1 MSRQWDAIVVGAGV
15 GGLSAAARL
24 VKAGL
29 RVLILEKAS
38 HPGGT
43 AYVYTRKGFTFPMGP
58 LGFSTPKLVRENM
71 TALGQGDDL
80 RFRRVHYQI
89 RAFDVVL
96 PLSLPFGRMKQ
107 EIIARFPADVE
118 GIKRF
123 FHDLDTILDAMR
135 FPNRAANRSLLERA
149 AKTSAR
155 DYLRGLIT
163 DWRLRRF
170 LGSLG
175 TREAYA
181 GLPLLA
187 ATWNH
192 MCKEGIWY
200 PQGGMRSFCTRLAQ
214 AVTGGREGR
223 GGVGEMRLG
232 AEVKEIRVRHGR
244 VSGVTLAEGSHID
257 AAGVISNA
265 DYKTT
270 FMRLLA
276 SESVPDRWSH
286 AVTQAKQTGSVF
298 QVCLGVDAKRADLS
312 AFSEASRLIFRQ
324 DGGGS
329 VQNLSELDWLAAEV
343 DPEALAGHELE
354 VSLWSR
360 EDPSLAPQ
368 GGAVI
373 VIRVEADHAHFAKYR
388 PAPGQ
393 RAPAYRGYKMR
404 LGQALVRKTA
414 GFIQGLEHAVLV
426 MDVATPLTFEERGG
440 RSQGAV
446 AGWSWDFEDNSD
458 YHPLELVRT
467 PILGLYMAG
476 YQAYSALFLGG
487 MPTAMASGQR
497 AAETFLQGAEPIEDI
512 RIPGVGSQDVS
523 CRSDPKAAIPR

>member
-1 MSRQWDAIVVGAGV
+1 M
-15 GGLSAAARL
+15 GGLSAAASL

-29 RVLILEKAS
+29 RVLVLEKAL

-58 LGFSTPKLVRENM
+58 LGFSTPKLVRESLA
-71 TALGQGDDL
+71 ALGQDNSL
-80 RFRRVHYQI
+80 HFRRVRYQI
-89 RAFDVVL
+89 RAFDIKL
-96 PLSLPFGRMKQ
+96 PLSLTFSRIKEEM
-107 EIIARFPADVE
+107 IARFPADLE
-118 GIKRF
+118 GINRF
-123 FHDLDTILDAMR
+123 FQDVKAILDAMR
-135 FPNRAANRSLLERA
+135 HPDLAKNRRLLEAA

-155 DYLRGLIT
+155 GYLRELIA

-175 TREAYA
+175 TQEAYA

-187 ATWNH
+187 ATWNL

-200 PQGGMRSFCTRLAQ
+200 PQGGMRSFCIRLAQ
-214 AVTGGREGR
+214 AATRGRAKLGGF
-223 GGVGEMRLG
+223 GEMRLG
-232 AEVKEIRVRHGR
+232 VDVKEIRVRHGR
-244 VSGVTLAEGSHID
+244 ALGVTLVDGSHID

-270 FMRLLA
+270 FMRLLK
-276 SESVPDRWSH
+276 SESIPERWCR
-286 AVTQAKQTGSVF
+286 AVSRARQTGSIL

-324 DGGGS
+324 DETGS
-329 VQNLSELDWLAAEV
+329 RPDPSELDWSAPEV
-343 DPEALAGHELE
+343 DPETLAAQELE

-360 EDPSLAPQ
+360 EDPSLAPK
-368 GGAVI
+368 GGAVL
-373 VIRVEADHAHFAKYR
+373 VIRVEANHGHFAKYQ
-388 PAPGQ
+388 PALGQ
-393 RAPAYRGYKMR
+393 RAPTYGGYKRR
-404 LGQALVRKTA
+404 LGEALVRKTA
-414 GFIQGLEHAVLV
+414 GLIPGLEQAVLV

-458 YHPLELVRT
+458 YHPLELVKT

-476 YQAYSALFLGG
+476 YQAYSTLSMGG

-497 AAETFLQGAEPIEDI
+497 AAEALLQGAGPIEDI
-512 RIPGVGSQDVS
+512 RIPGVTAS
-523 CRSDPKAAIPR
+523 

>member
-1 MSRQWDAIVVGAGV
+1 MSRQWDAVVVGAGV
-15 GGLSAAARL
+15 GGLSAAGRL

-29 RVLILEKAS
+29 RVLVLEKAL

-58 LGFSTPKLVRENM
+58 LGFSTPKLVQANLA
-71 TALGQGDDL
+71 ALGQGDDL
-80 RFRRVHYQI
+80 HFGRVRYQI
-89 RAFDVVL
+89 RAFDVKL
-96 PLSLPFGRMKQ
+96 PLSLPFSQMK
-107 EIIARFPADVE
+107 EEMIARFPDDLE

-123 FHDLDTILDAMR
+123 FQDVNAILDAMR
-135 FPNRAANRSLLERA
+135 FPDRATNRSLLEKA

-155 DYLRGLIT
+155 GYLRGLIT

-187 ATWNH
+187 ATWNL

-200 PQGGMRSFCTRLAQ
+200 PQGGMKSFCTRLTR
-214 AVTGGREGR
+214 VMTRGRANL

-232 AEVKEIRVRHGR
+232 AEVKEIRVRQGR
-244 VSGVTLAEGSHID
+244 VLGVTLAEGGHID

-270 FMRLLA
+270 FMRLLK
-276 SESVPDRWSH
+276 SESVPERWRR
-286 AVTQAKQTGSVF
+286 AVSQAKQTGSIF
-298 QVCLGVDAKRADLS
+298 QVCLGVDEKRADLS

-329 VQNLSELDWLAAEV
+329 VQNPSGPDWRAQEV
-343 DPEALAGHELE
+343 DPEALARQELE
-354 VSLWSR
+354 VTLWSR
-360 EDPSLAPQ
+360 EDPSLAPR

-373 VIRVEADHAHFAKYR
+373 VIRVEADHGHFAKYR
-388 PAPGQ
+388 PASGQ
-393 RAPAYRGYKMR
+393 RTPAYLGYKMR
-404 LGQALVRKTA
+404 LGQALIRKTA
-414 GFIQGLEHAVLV
+414 GFIPGLEPAVLV

-446 AGWSWDFEDNSD
+446 AGWSWDFEDNFD
-458 YHPLELVRT
+458 YLPLELVKT

-476 YQAYSALFLGG
+476 YQAYSALFMGG

-497 AAETFLQGAEPIEDI
+497 AAEALLQSAGPIEDI
-512 RIPGVGSQDVS
+512 RIPGVTTL
-523 CRSDPKAAIPR
+523 